1 MATRERESATVEIPN
16 SSPHS
21 EPTTTLEP
29 VLLRQLEEL
38 DPQEQQVLCE
48 LLKRIKRDR
57 SVNGHIDELAVVV
70 NGLKDYP
77 TEGEWLSF
85 LKINEKI
92 APKLHKEFINAKKM
106 QLKAKLPAITEP
118 ISEVINRR
126 SSVRDFKR
134 SVLSLEKLSALL
146 DQSCGVR
153 GTMSAY
159 NRRDVTLRNFP
170 TAGGLQCTEFY
181 LVVNE
186 VEGVPQGLYHYSS
199 TQNCLERIE
208 RGNFRWRVANCAPQ
222 HEWLAEASVVILIAS
237 DISRLT
243 WKYGPCKSYR
253 LAHLETGVA
262 SQNLHLVATALELGS
277 CMVFGFDDE
286 LTDSLLGLDGRQE
299 FTTLLVVVGDKIDKE
314 SLLQKAID
322 RNSIIRGVS

>member
-16 SSPHS
+16 SSPRS
-21 EPTTTLEP
+21 GPTTTLEP
-29 VLLRQLEEL
+29 VLLRELEEL
-38 DPQEQQVLCE
+38 EPQEQQVLCE

-57 SVNGHIDELAVVV
+57 SVNGHIDDLAVVV

-77 TEGEWLSF
+77 TEDEWQSF
-85 LKINEKI
+85 LKINKKI
-92 APKLHKEFINAKKM
+92 APKLHKEFVNAKKM
-106 QLKAKLPAITEP
+106 QLRAKLPPITEP
-118 ISEVINRR
+118 VSGVINRR

-134 SVLSLEKLSALL
+134 SALSFEKLSVLL

-153 GTMSAY
+153 DTMSAY

-181 LVVNE
+181 LVANE

-222 HEWLAEASVVILIAS
+222 HEWLTEASVVILIAP

-277 CMVFGFDDE
+277 CIVFGFDDE
-286 LTDSLLGLDGRQE
+286 LTDSLLGLDGRRE
-299 FTTLLVVVGDKIDKE
+299 FTTLLVAVGNKIDEE

-322 RNSIIRGVS
+322 KNRIIGGVA